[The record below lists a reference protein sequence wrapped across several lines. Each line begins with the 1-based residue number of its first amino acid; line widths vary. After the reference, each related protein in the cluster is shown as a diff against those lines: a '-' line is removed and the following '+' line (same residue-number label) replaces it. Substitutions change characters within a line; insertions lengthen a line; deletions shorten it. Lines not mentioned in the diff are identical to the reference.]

1 MHVQRH
7 FFAQHGP
14 FVYTGLLF
22 IYFQERVSVVSSNCT
37 SVEKLDLSETDA
49 LYPTDSD
56 TKGASCFPERQ
67 RGKNIFK
74 PRNYDNKP
82 KPKVP
87 YRPVEKVV
95 T

>member
-1 MHVQRH
+1 M
-7 FFAQHGP
+7 
-14 FVYTGLLF
+14 
-22 IYFQERVSVVSSNCT
+22 SVVSSTCP

-56 TKGASCFPERQ
+56 TQGASCFPDRQ
-67 RGKNIFK
+67 KRGKSIFK
-74 PRNYDNKP
+74 PKNHDTNSTKP

-87 YRPVEKVV
+87 YRPVEKI